1 MQGVTAT
8 RRIFILAALAFLA
21 FAPVAAFAGDTYVG
35 FVQKMGDQALT
46 ELTGTQISHAEREQ
60 RVRSMLRQ
68 NFDIKTIGQFVL
80 GRHWRTATEK
90 QRAEYLTLFEDM
102 IVATYAQRFE
112 EYAGQQ
118 FKATSSNPASSKS
131 KDYVVQSQVL
141 QKDGPPVKVEWR
153 VRSFGSTPK
162 VIDVLIEN
170 VSMSVTQRADFD
182 AVINSGGG
190 KIDALLDSL
199 RNRQKSTKK

>member
-8 RRIFILAALAFLA
+8 RRFLIMAMLAFIALA
-21 FAPVAAFAGDTYVG
+21 PIAAMAGDTYVG
-35 FVQKMGDQALT
+35 FVQKMGDQALIQ
-46 ELTGTQISHAEREQ
+46 LTGKEISSAERKK
-60 RVRSMLRQ
+60 RVRNILRQ

-80 GRHWRTATEK
+80 GRHWRAATEK
-90 QRAEYLTLFEDM
+90 QRAEYLDLFEEM
-102 IVATYAQRFE
+102 IVTTYTQRFE

-118 FKATSSNPASSKS
+118 FKAIGSNPASSKS

-153 VRSFGSTPK
+153 VRSFGGTPK

-182 AVINSGGG
+182 SVIQSGGG
-190 KIDALLDSL
+190 KVEALLESM
-199 RNRQKSTKK
+199 RRQQVTLSK

>member
-8 RRIFILAALAFLA
+8 KRIIILAALALLA
-21 FAPVAAFAGDTYVG
+21 FAPVAAFAADNYVG

-46 ELTGTQISHAEREQ
+46 ELTGEKLSDSDREK
-60 RVRSMLRQ
+60 RVRKILNQ
-68 NFDIKTIGQFVL
+68 NFDVKTIGQFVL

-90 QRAEYLTLFEDM
+90 QRAEYLDLFEGM
-102 IVATYAQRFE
+102 IVTTYAQRFE

-118 FKATSSNPASSKS
+118 FKVTGSKPASSKS
-131 KDYVVQSQVL
+131 KDYVVQSTVL

-153 VRSFGSTPK
+153 VRSFGNTPK

-190 KIDALLDSL
+190 KVEALLDSL
-199 RNRQKSTKK
+199 RKRQNTAKK

>member
-1 MQGVTAT
+1 MQGLAAT
-8 RRIFILAALAFLA
+8 KRIFILAAVAFLA
-21 FAPVAAFAGDTYVG
+21 YAPMAAFAGDTYVG

-46 ELTGTQISHAEREQ
+46 ELTGENISAGEREN
-60 RVRSMLRQ
+60 RVRKLLNK

-90 QRAEYLTLFEDM
+90 QRAEYLDLFEDM
-102 IVATYAQRFE
+102 IVSTYAQRFD

-118 FKATSSNPASSKS
+118 FKATGSNPASSKS
-131 KDYVVQSQVL
+131 KDYVVQSTVL

-153 VRSFGSTPK
+153 VRNFGSTPK

-190 KIDALLDSL
+190 KVEALLESL
-199 RNRQKSTKK
+199 RKRQKPKKK

>member
-8 RRIFILAALAFLA
+8 KRIFILVAFALLA
-21 FAPVAAFAGDTYVG
+21 FAPIAAQAADNYVG

-46 ELTGTQISHAEREQ
+46 ELTGESISDTEREK
-60 RVRSMLRQ
+60 RVRTMLRQ
-68 NFDIKTIGQFVL
+68 NFDVKTIGQFVL

-90 QRAEYLTLFEDM
+90 ERTEYLNLFEDM
-102 IVATYAQRFE
+102 IVTTYAQRFE

-118 FKATSSNPASSKS
+118 FKATGSKPASSKS
-131 KDYVVQSQVL
+131 KDHIVQSTVI

-153 VRSFGSTPK
+153 VRNFGSTPK

-190 KIDALLDSL
+190 KVEALLESL
-199 RNRQKSTKK
+199 RKRQKSAKK

>member
-1 MQGVTAT
+1 MVAM
-8 RRIFILAALAFLA
+8 LAFMA
-21 FAPVAAFAGDTYVG
+21 FVPMAAQAGDNYVG

-46 ELTGTQISHAEREQ
+46 QLTGKEISDAEREK
-60 RVRSMLRQ
+60 RVRTILRQ

-80 GRHWRTATEK
+80 GRHWRNATEK
-90 QRAEYLTLFEDM
+90 QRAEYLDLFEDM
-102 IVATYAQRFE
+102 IVITYAQRFE

-118 FKATSSNPASSKS
+118 FKATGSNPASSKS

-153 VRSFGSTPK
+153 VRSFGGTPK

-182 AVINSGGG
+182 AVIQSGGG
-190 KIDALLDSL
+190 KIEALLDSL
-199 RNRQKSTKK
+199 RKRQKTANK

>member
-8 RRIFILAALAFLA
+8 RRFLIMAMLAFIALA
-21 FAPVAAFAGDTYVG
+21 PIAAMAGDTYVG
-35 FVQKMGDQALT
+35 FVQKMGDQALIQ
-46 ELTGTQISHAEREQ
+46 LTGKEISSAERKK
-60 RVRSMLRQ
+60 RVRNILRQ

-80 GRHWRTATEK
+80 GRHWRAATEK
-90 QRAEYLTLFEDM
+90 QRAEYLDLFEEM
-102 IVATYAQRFE
+102 IVTTYTQRFE

-118 FKATSSNPASSKS
+118 FKAIGSNPASSKS

-153 VRSFGSTPK
+153 VRSFGGTPK

-182 AVINSGGG
+182 SVIQSGGG
-190 KIDALLDSL
+190 KVEALLESMRRHQVTL
-199 RNRQKSTKK
+199 SK

>member
-8 RRIFILAALAFLA
+8 RRIFILAALALLA
-21 FAPVAAFAGDTYVG
+21 FAPLSAFAGDTYVS

-46 ELTGTQISHAEREQ
+46 ELTGDGITTAEREK
-60 RVRSMLRQ
+60 RVRKILNQ

-90 QRAEYLTLFEDM
+90 QRTEYLDLFEDM
-102 IVATYAQRFE
+102 IVTTYAQRFE

-118 FKATSSNPASSKS
+118 FKATGSNPASSKS
-131 KDYVVQSQVL
+131 KDYVVQSTVL

-153 VRSFGSTPK
+153 VRSFGGTPK

-190 KIDALLDSL
+190 KVEALLDSL
-199 RNRQKSTKK
+199 RKRQKTAKK